1 MNILVTGSAG
11 FIGFHI
17 SNLLLKKGINVFGID
32 NINDYYD
39 TDIKL
44 KRIELL
50 SNHQN
55 FTFEKID
62 ISDHS
67 FMKSKFENESF
78 DMVVHLAAQAGVRYS
93 IENPFSYAESNL
105 VGFTNIL
112 EICRNKAIKKIIYA
126 STSSVYGANT
136 NMPFSE
142 RNIADHPIQFYAATK
157 RANELMA
164 HSYSSMYGLHTIGLR
179 FFTVY
184 GPWGRPDMAL
194 FKFTKNILNGKSIDV
209 FNNGKHVRDLPTL
222 MILLMEFM
230 ELLDVIFRFK

>member
-39 TDIKL
+39 RDIKF

-50 SNHQN
+50 SNYQN

-67 FMKSKFENESF
+67 LMESKFENESF
-78 DMVVHLAAQAGVRYS
+78 DMVIHLAAQAGVRYS

-105 VGFTNIL
+105 LGFTNIL
-112 EICRNKAIKKIIYA
+112 EICRNISNKK
-126 STSSVYGANT
+126 N
-136 NMPFSE
+136 N
-142 RNIADHPIQFYAATK
+142 
-157 RANELMA
+157 
-164 HSYSSMYGLHTIGLR
+164 LR
-179 FFTVY
+179 KY
-184 GPWGRPDMAL
+184 
-194 FKFTKNILNGKSIDV
+194 
-209 FNNGKHVRDLPTL
+209 
-222 MILLMEFM
+222 
-230 ELLDVIFRFK
+230 

>member
-17 SNLLLKKGINVFGID
+17 SNLLLKEGTNVFGID

-112 EICRNKAIKKIIYA
+112 EICRNKAIKK
-126 STSSVYGANT
+126 
-136 NMPFSE
+136 
-142 RNIADHPIQFYAATK
+142 
-157 RANELMA
+157 
-164 HSYSSMYGLHTIGLR
+164 
-179 FFTVY
+179 
-184 GPWGRPDMAL
+184 
-194 FKFTKNILNGKSIDV
+194 
-209 FNNGKHVRDLPTL
+209 
-222 MILLMEFM
+222 
-230 ELLDVIFRFK
+230 